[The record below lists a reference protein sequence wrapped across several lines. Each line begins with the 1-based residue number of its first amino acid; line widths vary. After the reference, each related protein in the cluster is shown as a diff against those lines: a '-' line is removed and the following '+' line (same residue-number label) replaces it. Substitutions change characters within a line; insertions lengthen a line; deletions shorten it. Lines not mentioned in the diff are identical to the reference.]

1 MCRCDRTTSTNCG
14 HGWGGCAGGFRTASL
29 GRDTRKYVT
38 VALRQNVR
46 GAKRFYVCAF
56 RFCDVQGLRWR
67 FNINRKQKA
76 GTETRVGFEEATRLF
91 MVAITLRTFR
101 CMTSRVLGAVLM
113 MLDILP
119 QQFNLAEI
127 IYLGDDWRSW
137 CMPRASAQRC
147 AGCVIEKQRSSVWEP
162 CCWLKSGGV
171 QPRPP
176 EPAT

>member
-1 MCRCDRTTSTNCG
+1 M
-14 HGWGGCAGGFRTASL
+14 
-29 GRDTRKYVT
+29 
-38 VALRQNVR
+38 

-56 RFCDVQGLRWR
+56 RFCDVQGLRWWR

-76 GTETRVGFEEATRLF
+76 GTETRVGFKEATRLF
-91 MVAITLRTFR
+91 MVAITLRTFC

-137 CMPRASAQRC
+137 CMPRALC